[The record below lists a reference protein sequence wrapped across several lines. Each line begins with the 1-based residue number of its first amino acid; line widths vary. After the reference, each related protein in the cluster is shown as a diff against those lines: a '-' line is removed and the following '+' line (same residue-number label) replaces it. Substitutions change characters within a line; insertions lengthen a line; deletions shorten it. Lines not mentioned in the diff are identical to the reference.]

1 MPIGSQRK
9 VPTHAV
15 LVSVIGLLVGIATPA
30 HADSMRSMQWHLDA
44 MKAEEMWAMSTGVG
58 VAVAVIDTGVD
69 DSVPDLQGR
78 VLTGKDLALS
88 APGDEHTDPDG
99 HGTRM
104 AALIAGTGKG
114 DGGGGAFGL
123 APGAKILPIRMTPGE
138 KLNTQ
143 ADGLREF
150 NRSVPEGIRYAAD
163 SGAKVINISQ
173 AVEEGS
179 RNLDEAVKYALS
191 KGSLIFAG
199 VGNDAE
205 KGNKTMYPASTP
217 GVVGV
222 GAIGRDLKKADFSHY
237 GPQVD
242 LSAPGED
249 MVQACTSK
257 TGFCESYGTSAS
269 TAIASASAALIWS
282 KYPDWTN
289 NQVLRV
295 MLDTAGG
302 PTSGAKRN
310 DYVGY
315 GAVRPGAALTK
326 PGDPGPADEYPL
338 PDLAEAEAAAKEK
351 PSAESSKAADSSARP
366 LDPAT
371 SASGDGDGGDTGLW
385 VGLGVGAVALA
396 GVVGAVLVTR
406 RRRAVAAAASIPQA
420 YQQPYPHPQHP
431 QPPHSAYGS
440 PPNSPYSDA
449 SYGPPPGQGP
459 GSVG

>member
-1 MPIGSQRK
+1 MPISSQRK
-9 VPTHAV
+9 VHLHAV
-15 LVSVIGLLVGIATPA
+15 LVSAVGLLVGIATPA
-30 HADSMRSMQWHLDA
+30 HADSVRSSQWHLDA
-44 MKAEEMWAMSTGVG
+44 MKAEEMWEMSTGEG
-58 VAVAVIDTGVD
+58 VTVAVIDTGVD

-78 VLTGKDLALS
+78 VLKGKDLAVRTS
-88 APGDEHTDPDG
+88 GDEHTDPDG

-104 AALIAGTGKG
+104 AALIAGTGMSDG
-114 DGGGGAFGL
+114 DNGAFGL
-123 APGAKILPIRMTPGE
+123 APGAKILPIRLTLAE
-138 KLNTQ
+138 KANNG
-143 ADGLREF
+143 AEGLRRF
-150 NRSVPEGIRYAAD
+150 NESAPAAIRYAAD
-163 SGAKVINISQ
+163 SGAKVINISM

-179 RNLDEAVKYALS
+179 RSLDESVKYALS

-199 VGNDAE
+199 VGNDAA
-205 KGNKTMYPASTP
+205 KGNKIMYPASTP

-249 MVQACTSK
+249 MVQACTSE

-351 PSAESSKAADSSARP
+351 PSTESSKAADGSARP

-371 SASGDGDGGDTGLW
+371 AASGDGDGGDTGLW

-406 RRRAVAAAASIPQA
+406 RRRAVAAAATNPQA
-420 YQQPYPHPQHP
+420 YQQPYPHQQHP
-431 QPPHSAYGS
+431 QQPHSPYGS